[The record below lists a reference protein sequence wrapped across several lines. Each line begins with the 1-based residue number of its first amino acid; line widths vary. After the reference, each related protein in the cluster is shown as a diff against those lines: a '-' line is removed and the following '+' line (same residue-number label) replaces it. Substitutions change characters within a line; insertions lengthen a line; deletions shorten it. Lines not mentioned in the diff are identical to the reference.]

1 DAAHA
6 GRARELRGRRR
17 PRRHA
22 HAGTRSAPCGHAP
35 RAVSQAGRQA
45 PGASMRAMRSG
56 RRMACAAIQRAS
68 VVRIFAEAPYLRSL
82 AALVAL
88 CALLEALLDYT
99 LSAAAV
105 ARLGRG
111 EALVGDLVPALRRA
125 ASHCTGQL
133 VDALLD

>member
-1 DAAHA
+1 
-6 GRARELRGRRR
+6 
-17 PRRHA
+17 
-22 HAGTRSAPCGHAP
+22 
-35 RAVSQAGRQA
+35 
-45 PGASMRAMRSG
+45 MRSG

-133 VDALLD
+133 VDALFDDRVDPVVRRRIPRVLASVTTQRAVDGAQRLTMDANRRMSA